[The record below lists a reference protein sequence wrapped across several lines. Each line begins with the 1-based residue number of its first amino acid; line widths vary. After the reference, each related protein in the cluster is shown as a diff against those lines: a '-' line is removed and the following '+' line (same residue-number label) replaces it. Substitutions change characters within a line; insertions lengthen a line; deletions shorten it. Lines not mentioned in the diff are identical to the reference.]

1 MLITDSSALREWHDR
16 TRARRLALAS
26 NQLEALGRLTILV
39 PTRERQDFLIRLV
52 AVWGGTPVRLVLV
65 DGSDHPVS
73 ATHREVIESAEN
85 VSYVHSALSYPER
98 MKLAGSFVSTP
109 YAVLSG
115 DDEFLLPAG
124 LTVAIRLLDQ
134 DPGLAGCVGQC
145 LRFFPTRRSH
155 RLMFEMGYP
164 YWRYRRDED
173 SAEQRILHAMDGYN
187 AATCYAVLRSDVWT
201 ESWGSVDQW
210 ACPAPTEV
218 QQAVAVLARG
228 RFTTVDE
235 LFWLRSEE
243 NPTLDLAERRRL
255 TLVEW
260 WRSEDHAEERRRYVA
275 RLAEDLENAASVPS
289 VQSLEVVV
297 NAVDAVVA
305 RNQAAQETRRSVSRR
320 VGRGIRSVGFS
331 LLGRFIPD
339 AGLVRIRDFLARL
352 GSAIGCSNER
362 FLGGSRM
369 APRRCPVA
377 LLDANPDMA
386 SVLAEVETVVGTFH
400 RARATGGTR

>member
-1 MLITDSSALREWHDR
+1 MPITDSSALRQWYDQ
-16 TRARRLALAS
+16 TRVRRPALPSDQVKA
-26 NQLEALGRLTILV
+26 LERLTILV

-65 DGSDHPVS
+65 DGSDHSISTV
-73 ATHREVIESAEN
+73 HREVIELAEN
-85 VSYVHSALSYPER
+85 VSYVHSPLSYPER

-124 LTVAIRLLDQ
+124 LAAAVRLLDQ
-134 DPGLAGCVGQC
+134 ERGLAGCVGQC

-173 SAEQRILHAMDGYN
+173 SAEQRILHAMDEYN
-187 AATCYAVLRSDVWT
+187 ASTCYAVLRSDVWT

-210 ACPAPTEV
+210 TCPAATEL
-218 QQAVAVLARG
+218 QQAIAVLARG
-228 RFTTVDE
+228 RLATVDQ

-243 NPTLDLAERRRL
+243 NPPVDVVARRL
-255 TLVEW
+255 TMVEW
-260 WRSEDHAEERRRYVA
+260 WRSAEHAEERRRYVA
-275 RLAEDLENAASVPS
+275 RLAADLENAASIPS
-289 VQSLEVVV
+289 ARSLEVVV
-297 NAVDAVVA
+297 NAVDAIVA
-305 RNQAAQETRRSVSRR
+305 RNHARQEIRRSVSRR
-320 VGRGIRSVGFS
+320 VGRGIRSAGFN

-339 AGLVRIRDFLARL
+339 AGLVRIRDFMARL
-352 GSAIGCSNER
+352 GSAFGCSNER

-369 APRRCPVA
+369 AVRRCPVG

-386 SVLAEVETVVGTFH
+386 SVLADVETVVGTFH
-400 RARATGGTR
+400 RARAIGGTR

>member
-1 MLITDSSALREWHDR
+1 MPITDSSALRQWYDQ
-16 TRARRLALAS
+16 TRVRRPALPSDQVKA
-26 NQLEALGRLTILV
+26 LERLTILV

-65 DGSDHPVS
+65 DGSDHSIS
-73 ATHREVIESAEN
+73 AAHREVIELAEN
-85 VSYVHSALSYPER
+85 VSYVHSPLSYPER

-124 LTVAIRLLDQ
+124 LAAAVRLLDQ
-134 DPGLAGCVGQC
+134 ERGLAGCVGQC

-173 SAEQRILHAMDGYN
+173 SAEQRILHAMDEYN
-187 AATCYAVLRSDVWT
+187 ASTCYAVLRSDVWT

-210 ACPAPTEV
+210 TCPAATEL
-218 QQAVAVLARG
+218 QQAIAVLARG
-228 RFTTVDE
+228 RLATVDE

-243 NPTLDLAERRRL
+243 NPPVDVVARRL
-255 TLVEW
+255 TMVEW
-260 WRSEDHAEERRRYVA
+260 WRSAEHAEERRRYVA
-275 RLAEDLENAASVPS
+275 RLAADLENAASIPS
-289 VQSLEVVV
+289 ARSLEVVV
-297 NAVDAVVA
+297 NAVDAIVA
-305 RNQAAQETRRSVSRR
+305 RNHARQEIRRSVSRR
-320 VGRGIRSVGFS
+320 VGRGIRSAGFN

-339 AGLVRIRDFLARL
+339 AGLVRIRDFMARL
-352 GSAIGCSNER
+352 GSAFGCSNER

-369 APRRCPVA
+369 AVRRCPVG

-386 SVLAEVETVVGTFH
+386 SVLADVETVVGTCH
-400 RARATGGTR
+400 RVRAIGGTR

>member
-1 MLITDSSALREWHDR
+1 MPITDSSALRQWYDQ
-16 TRARRLALAS
+16 TRVRRPALPSDQVKA
-26 NQLEALGRLTILV
+26 LERLTILV

-52 AVWGGTPVRLVLV
+52 AVWGDTPVRLVLV
-65 DGSDHPVS
+65 DGSDHSIS
-73 ATHREVIESAEN
+73 AAHREVIELAEN
-85 VSYVHSALSYPER
+85 VSYVHSPLSYPER

-124 LTVAIRLLDQ
+124 LAAAVRLLDQ
-134 DPGLAGCVGQC
+134 ERGLAGCVGQC

-173 SAEQRILHAMDGYN
+173 SAEQRILHAMDEYN
-187 AATCYAVLRSDVWT
+187 ASTCYAVLRSDVWT

-210 ACPAPTEV
+210 TCPAATEL
-218 QQAVAVLARG
+218 QQAIAVLARG
-228 RFTTVDE
+228 RLATVDQ

-243 NPTLDLAERRRL
+243 NPPVDVVARRL
-255 TLVEW
+255 TMVEW
-260 WRSEDHAEERRRYVA
+260 WRSAEHAEERRRYVA
-275 RLAEDLENAASVPS
+275 RLAADLENAASIPS
-289 VQSLEVVV
+289 ARSLEVVV
-297 NAVDAVVA
+297 NAVDAIVA
-305 RNQAAQETRRSVSRR
+305 RNHARQEIRRSVSRR
-320 VGRGIRSVGFS
+320 VGRGIRSAGFN

-339 AGLVRIRDFLARL
+339 AGLVRIRDFMARL
-352 GSAIGCSNER
+352 GSAFGCSNER

-369 APRRCPVA
+369 AVRRCPVG

-386 SVLAEVETVVGTFH
+386 SVLADVETVVGTFH
-400 RARATGGTR
+400 RARAIGGTR